1 MASKIPAPRTAEILA
16 LQRELYASAHEA
28 GRSASA
34 GAVVA
39 ALAANVSI
47 ALAKFAGAFYTGSG
61 ALLAEALHSLADT
74 GNQGLLLWGMRQSK
88 TPASVDFP
96 LGHGRALYFWSFIV
110 ALMLFSMGGLLSI
123 YEGIHKLSD
132 HGGIQSPAVAL
143 VILAFA
149 LGAEGYSLT
158 VALRRINR
166 LRRGKP
172 LWRWFIDTRR
182 SELMVVLGED
192 SAAMLGLCLA
202 SAAVVLTMVT
212 GNPAYDALGSIL
224 VGTLLVLVAIAL
236 GYEIKGL
243 LIGQSAAPD
252 VRRAILDVLHA
263 QQQVTRVVDLI
274 TLQQGDD
281 IFVAARV
288 ILGRAESANQ
298 TTEDIERCKQALQA
312 AVPTIAWVFL
322 EPQAE

>member
-1 MASKIPAPRTAEILA
+1 MASKIPAPRTVEVLA
-16 LQRELYASAHEA
+16 LQRELYASSHEA
-28 GRSASA
+28 GKSASA

-47 ALAKFAGAFYTGSG
+47 ALAKFAGAVYTGSG

-123 YEGIHKLSD
+123 YEGIHKLGGHS
-132 HGGIQSPAVAL
+132 GIQSPAVAL
-143 VILAFA
+143 AILVFA
-149 LGAEGYSLT
+149 LGAEGYSLSI
-158 VALRRINR
+158 ALRRINR

-202 SAAVVLTMVT
+202 GAAVVLTMVT

-252 VRRAILDVLHA
+252 VRRAILDVLHS
-263 QQQVTRVVDLI
+263 QQQVARVVDLI

-288 ILGRAESANQ
+288 VLGRAESADQ
-298 TTEDIERCKQALQA
+298 VTEDIRRCKQALQA

-322 EPQAE
+322 EPQAR